1 MQNHITAI
9 EEIWQIRESLNKDSP
24 NFVSS
29 KKIIDEVLSELEDGK
44 ISVCEKIHDEWK
56 VNEWIKKA
64 ILLNFRTSEMKIY
77 DGASMRWYDK
87 IDPKYSENEDKKLKE
102 SGVRMVPGAFV
113 RKGAYLASNVVVMPS
128 FINIGAY
135 VGSGTLVDTWAT
147 IGSCAYVGENCH
159 ISGGAGIG
167 GVLEPLQAK
176 PVIVEDNCFIGARSE
191 IVEGVLVEEGAVISM
206 GVFIGSS
213 TKIVDRYTGEISYGK
228 IPAYS
233 VVVPGVLPADKP
245 GLPGLSC
252 AVIIKKVDQKTR
264 VKTSINELLRD

>member
-9 EEIWQIRESLNKDSP
+9 EEIWQIRDSLNKVSP
-24 NFVSS
+24 NFATS
-29 KKIIDEVLSELEDGK
+29 KKLIDEVIAELELGA
-44 ISVCEKIHDEWK
+44 ISVCEKIGNQWH
-56 VNEWIKKA
+56 VNEWVKKA

-77 DGASMRWYDK
+77 HGGSMCWYDK
-87 IDPKYSENEDKKLKE
+87 IDPKYSENEIAKLKE
-102 SGVRMVPGAFV
+102 SGIRMVPGAFV

-135 VGSGTLVDTWAT
+135 VGSGTLIDTWAT
-147 IGSCAYVGENCH
+147 IGSCAYIGKNCH

-213 TKIVDRYTGEISYGK
+213 TKIVDRHTGEISYGK
-228 IPAYS
+228 VPAYS
-233 VVVPGVLPADKP
+233 VVVSGVLPSDKP

-264 VKTSINELLRD
+264 EKTSINELLRD